1 MLSISTSNITIAHQK
16 KRAPIKRSLSF
27 LHNKNKSIEQHVAQL
42 YAEKPYLQH
51 YYMQQPLQ
59 NTSSV
64 PLHKKFKKYITLFSK
79 YGIDFSMLLYCS
91 YAIYV
96 KHSEIYAE
104 NADLTKNSGLKNK
117 ILEYVPKNIINAPK
131 HTCFFFDSLEII
143 IKAFVVKTIIK
154 LLIFFVEVG

>member
-1 MLSISTSNITIAHQK
+1 MLSISTQSLPAPNK
-16 KRAPIKRSLSF
+16 KRALTKHSLSF
-27 LHNKNKSIEQHVAQL
+27 LHTKNKSIEQHVAQL
-42 YAEKPYLQH
+42 YAQKPYLQH
-51 YYMQQPLQ
+51 YHMQRPPAII
-59 NTSSV
+59 TPSI
-64 PLHKKFKKYITLFSK
+64 PLHERFKKYITFFSK

-91 YAIYV
+91 YAIYT

-117 ILEYVPKNIINAPK
+117 ILEYIPKNIINAPK